1 MTTHIQTIMR
11 GIILGLSITAPIGP
25 TNIEIIRRGTR
36 YGWRAAVVFCLGVMI
51 ALILYLCLVGIG
63 LTFLIQSSIFNIV
76 LSIAGIVVLG
86 FLSYSSIKDF
96 FIGVDID
103 KGELS
108 PSKQHFLP
116 GIIMTISNPAILVLW
131 TGIMGA
137 DLASSDYSAGNGLF
151 LSAGILVGVAL
162 FFTAITLLIHFSR
175 KILLKH
181 VFKYISLVAGLILAF
196 FCLRIIWQLIL
207 KVI

>member
-1 MTTHIQTIMR
+1 MMMTHMQTILR

-63 LTFLIQSSIFNIV
+63 LTYLIQSPIFNVV
-76 LSIAGIVVLG
+76 LSIAGMIVLG
-86 FLSYSSIKDF
+86 FLSYASIKDF
-96 FIGVDID
+96 FTGVDFD
-103 KGELS
+103 KNEPS
-108 PSKQHFLP
+108 PRKQHFLP
-116 GIIMTISNPAILVLW
+116 GIIMTISNPAVLVLW

-137 DLASSDYSAGNGLF
+137 DLASSDNSARNALC
-151 LSAGILVGVAL
+151 LSVGILVGVAL
-162 FFTAITLLIHFSR
+162 FFTALTLLIHFSR

-181 VFKYISLVAGLILAF
+181 IFI
-196 FCLRIIWQLIL
+196 
-207 KVI
+207 